1 MQYETICLY
10 CREDLCVVSILFIIS
25 TTSDDTKHLLI
36 ACGFLFIYIRPTSL
50 SPKWF
55 WKLNNTQRS
64 VNLKVNALL
73 QQFYMGKCH
82 GNNFTSEMVAS
93 LNWLVF
99 YFEKLFLFIE
109 LASLYLGYR
118 FHHDSICCVYP
129 LSIGRDGIFLKSWGK
144 LKPCLLLVPYN
155 LSLVTKQK
163 HFMGKM

>member
-1 MQYETICLY
+1 MQYEAICLY
-10 CREDLCVVSILFIIS
+10 RWEDLCVVSILFIIS
-25 TTSDDTKHLLI
+25 TLLQTTQNTSWLP
-36 ACGFLFIYIRPTSL
+36 AVFLFIYIQPTSL

-99 YFEKLFLFIE
+99 YFEKLFLVIE
-109 LASLYLGYR
+109 LASTISRLPVSSWPNMLYISIIYRTWRYFSQILGKIEAMHV
-118 FHHDSICCVYP
+118 F
-129 LSIGRDGIFLKSWGK
+129 F
-144 LKPCLLLVPYN
+144 
-155 LSLVTKQK
+155 
-163 HFMGKM
+163 